1 MSRLHISTK
10 KQNAPKAF
18 HGGQTMNTNPLYKI
32 PYGLYVLTASQG
44 DKDNGCIIN
53 TLSQLTSSPV
63 QIAVT
68 VNKANLT
75 CDMIKATGK
84 FNVSVIDTSAQLPL
98 FEHFGFRSGR
108 NVQKFGTPDSYR
120 FSPCYADNG
129 VIYVKSGA
137 NAFLSGK
144 VTGETDLGTH
154 TMFIAEMTDG
164 EVLSDK
170 PSMTYEYYQQNIK
183 PKPAQPAEKKTGWI
197 CKVCGYIYEGETLPD
212 DFVCP
217 VCKHGAEDFEKLT

>member
-1 MSRLHISTK
+1 MDSSSV
-10 KQNAPKAF
+10 
-18 HGGQTMNTNPLYKI
+18 YKI
-32 PYGLYVLTASQG
+32 SYGLYVLTASQG

-53 TLSQLTSSPV
+53 TLSQLTSSPM
-63 QIAVT
+63 QISVT

-75 CDMIKATGK
+75 HDMIKATGI
-84 FNVSVIDTSAQLPL
+84 FNVSVIDTSADFSL
-98 FEHFGFRSGR
+98 FKHFGFQSGK
-108 NVQKFGTPDSYR
+108 NAQKFGTPDSYK

-129 VIYVKSGA
+129 VLYVKSGA

-144 VTGETDLGTH
+144 VVNEIDLGTH

-170 PSMTYEYYQQNIK
+170 PSMTYEYYQQNVK
-183 PKPAQPAEKKTGWI
+183 PKPAQTAKKKSGWV
-197 CKVCGYIYEGETLPD
+197 CKVCGYIYEGEELPD

-217 VCKHGAEDFEKLT
+217 VCKHGREDFERLT